1 MLLSLWEVFISLP
14 PNAPIHLLAPPVRLS
29 AHQKI
34 GADSCLCMCVFWCV
48 CVLADVP
55 CSVAHLLNVTDHSL
69 FHLITLT
76 PPTPPLSPNTPPLHL
91 PLLCCIFSCPIYYPP
106 SRPHMDL
113 HDPMHA
119 RLRVRTSTRTSSGV
133 RCLFFCTKVAVCTE
147 QSLSITV
154 HCVQS

>member
-76 PPTPPLSPNTPPLHL
+76 PPTPPLPPTHHRSTSHFYAASFLPHL
-91 PLLCCIFSCPIYYPP
+91 LPP

-154 HCVQS
+154 HCVQN

>member
-1 MLLSLWEVFISLP
+1 MCDSKALRCFHGCLCAQLSSERKRMLLSLWEVFISLP

-91 PLLCCIFSCPIYYPP
+91 PLLCCIFSAPFITPQPP
-106 SRPHMDL
+106 PHGS
-113 HDPMHA
+113 A
-119 RLRVRTSTRTSSGV
+119 
-133 RCLFFCTKVAVCTE
+133 
-147 QSLSITV
+147 
-154 HCVQS
+154 